1 MTEITMPRLSD
12 SMEEGTIL
20 RWLVDDGAAVA
31 RGDEIAEIE
40 TDKANMTYEAD
51 AAGTFK
57 HVAAEGD
64 ALPVGA
70 LIAHVLSEGE
80 DAPAASSGAPAAAPA
95 GPDDSGR
102 AHAGP
107 AAGARASSSPPAGSA
122 VVADAEAADADDD
135 SSSGA
140 SPSMPAVGDG
150 SGSSDRVKASPV
162 AKRLA
167 SEQGVDLTTLTGS
180 GPGGRIVK
188 ADVEAAAAAPTASP
202 QVPTPAAGVPVLPSS
217 PGAGGSGKG
226 EVTTV
231 APTSIQK
238 TIARRMAESKA
249 TMPDFQ
255 VRTEADVTDLLA
267 LRKQMKAARE
277 SAPSVNDFVVK
288 AAGLALRE
296 HPLANGAYRDGA
308 FELYGRVNVGV
319 AVAGEGT
326 LVVPT
331 VFDADALPVT
341 AISQITR
348 ALAERVRS
356 GTITPPELSGGTFT
370 VSNLGMFGV
379 TSFTAV
385 INPGQAAILAVG
397 AAVERPAFDAD
408 GVLVKRSLMDLSLSC
423 DHRILYGADAA
434 KFLARVRELL
444 QTPFALLA

>member
-1 MTEITMPRLSD
+1 MPEITMPRLSD

-20 RWLVDDGAAVA
+20 RWLVEDGAAVA

-70 LIAHVLSEGE
+70 LIAHVLADGE
-80 DAPAASSGAPAAAPA
+80 SAPADSASGDQAAAPA
-95 GPDDSGR
+95 GPVTGRGDS
-102 AHAGP
+102 AAEP
-107 AAGARASSSPPAGSA
+107 AESSSPAPPAGSTA
-122 VVADAEAADADDD
+122 VADPEGSDAT
-135 SSSGA
+135 G
-140 SPSMPAVGDG
+140 
-150 SGSSDRVKASPV
+150 DRVKASPV

-167 SEQGVDLTTLTGS
+167 REQGVDLAAVTGS

-188 ADVEAAAAAPTASP
+188 ADVEAAASAPAASS
-202 QVPTPAAGVPVLPSS
+202 QSPTPPPTAGVPVPPSS
-217 PGAGGSGKG
+217 PGAGGTGKG
-226 EVTTV
+226 EVTTI
-231 APTSIQK
+231 APTSVQK

-249 TMPDFQ
+249 TIPEF
-255 VRTEADVTDLLA
+255 VLHTESDVTDLLA
-267 LRKQMKAARE
+267 LRKQMKAARD

-341 AISQITR
+341 AISQTTR

-397 AAVERPAFDAD
+397 AAVERPVFGDD
-408 GVLVKRSLMDLSLSC
+408 GTLVKRSLMDLSLSC

-434 KFLARVRELL
+434 RFLARVRELL

>member
-1 MTEITMPRLSD
+1 MPEITMPRLSD

-20 RWLVDDGAAVA
+20 RWLVEDGAAVA

-51 AAGTFK
+51 AAGVL
-57 HVAAEGD
+57 HRVAREGD

-70 LIAHVLSEGE
+70 LIAHVLGEGE
-80 DAPAASSGAPAAAPA
+80 AAPAGGSTEGQAAAPA
-95 GPDDSGR
+95 GPDDAGH
-102 AHAGP
+102 AHTGL

-122 VVADAEAADADDD
+122 AVADGVAA
-135 SSSGA
+135 G
-140 SPSMPAVGDG
+140 
-150 SGSSDRVKASPV
+150 RVKASPV
-162 AKRLA
+162 ARRLA
-167 SEQGVDLTTLTGS
+167 GELGVDLAGVAGS

-188 ADVEAAAAAPTASP
+188 ADVEAAGAQAASAAPAPAASAASAASALASA
-202 QVPTPAAGVPVLPSS
+202 PAAG
-217 PGAGGSGKG
+217 GTGKG
-226 EVTTV
+226 ETTV
-231 APTSIQK
+231 VELTSTQK
-238 TIARRMAESKA
+238 VIARRMAESKA
-249 TMPDFQ
+249 TVPDFQ

-267 LRKQMKAARE
+267 LRAQMKAARE

-288 AAGLALRE
+288 ACGLALRE
-296 HPLANGAYRDGA
+296 HPRANGAYKDGG

-319 AVAGEGT
+319 AVAAEGT

-331 VFDADALPVT
+331 IFDADAQPVT
-341 AISQITR
+341 AIAQATR

-385 INPGQAAILAVG
+385 VNPGQAAILAVG
-397 AAVERPAFDAD
+397 AAVERPALGAD
-408 GVLVKRSLMDLSLSC
+408 GTLGTRSLMDLSLSC

-434 KFLARVRELL
+434 QFLARVRALL
-444 QTPFALLA
+444 EAPLALLA